1 MHNVITKKYHISV
14 VTLISRRI
22 CDEVLLFTSRDGRL
36 LAAGG
41 RSRFIHL
48 WDLDTHRLLRIIELP
63 VKVTAVKQLVF
74 LPDNF
79 DAGASQVC
87 LVTRSMVNSRFIS
100 MFVKKPLLSRT
111 LAN

>member
-1 MHNVITKKYHISV
+1 MCFECDSVFCDEHTFISV
-14 VTLISRRI
+14 FVA
-22 CDEVLLFTSRDGRL
+22 FRDGRL

-63 VKVTAVKQLVF
+63 VKVTTVKQLVF

-79 DAGASQVC
+79 DAGASQVKY
-87 LVTRSMVNSRFIS
+87 NSFLKIQQS
-100 MFVKKPLLSRT
+100 
-111 LAN
+111 